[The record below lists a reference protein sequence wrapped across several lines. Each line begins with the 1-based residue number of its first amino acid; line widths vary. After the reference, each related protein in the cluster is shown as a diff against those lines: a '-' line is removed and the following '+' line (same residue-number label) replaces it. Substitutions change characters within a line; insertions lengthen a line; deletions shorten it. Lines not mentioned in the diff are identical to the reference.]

1 MILESSCTS
10 INTTDTIAVK
20 LDKWTTSEKLK
31 VEAIVKDNTVTL
43 LHAGKDSI
51 CTIF

>member
-1 MILESSCTS
+1 M
-10 INTTDTIAVK
+10 DTIAVK
-20 LDKWTTSEKLK
+20 LDKWTTLEKLK
-31 VEAIVKDNTVTL
+31 VEVIVKDNIVTL